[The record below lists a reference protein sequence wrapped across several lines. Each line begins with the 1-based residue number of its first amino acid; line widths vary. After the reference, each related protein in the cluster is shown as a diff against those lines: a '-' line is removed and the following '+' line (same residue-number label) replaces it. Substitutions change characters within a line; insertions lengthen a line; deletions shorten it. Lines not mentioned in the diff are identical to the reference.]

1 MASWTSIPDSS
12 LDPDAPV
19 TSELAYAWRDNPIAI
34 TEGASG
40 APRIQQAAMMDPTAG
55 TTNTLKWLRN
65 CDETAPSDRTTVLLG
80 GTVTVTFALT
90 VATGIVG
97 FYRFRN
103 GTESELFFKSS
114 SGNYSE
120 DISVQ
125 RGDVIYFQQK
135 TAGGYDVTSIKFSS
149 GANSMALA

>member
-34 TEGASG
+34 TEGAGG
-40 APRIQQAAMMDPTAG
+40 APRIQQGAMMDPTSGA
-55 TTNTLKWLRN
+55 TNTLKYLRN

-90 VATGIVG
+90 VAAGSVG

-103 GTESELFFKSS
+103 GTETELFFKTST
-114 SGNYSE
+114 NTYSE
-120 DISVQ
+120 DVNVQ
-125 RGDVIYFQQK
+125 RGDVLYFAER